1 MHVHAS
7 QKNFRSGKEKETDFH
22 AWLVLNDWSN
32 TFSPCFCCC
41 KFGFLH
47 HIGISPPFADVTC
60 NGRSSR
66 PTRFCATSVTPFDET
81 PTDLITKLENDLD
94 TLTKLRPPQ
103 PGADPSIPQA
113 LVSAGSSYTRLWTH
127 QTWEIHSDPPHK
139 RYFRHLRRWH
149 RSTTAR
155 KILPVVLMA
164 TFWSI
169 FVSQLAKQLQLRPLQ
184 SAIAM
189 AGTSS
194 AVSLLSAPLAL
205 LLTLRANASMARI
218 IEARQAWG
226 RLVSRTG
233 KLLC

>member
-1 MHVHAS
+1 
-7 QKNFRSGKEKETDFH
+7 
-22 AWLVLNDWSN
+22 
-32 TFSPCFCCC
+32 
-41 KFGFLH
+41 
-47 HIGISPPFADVTC
+47 
-60 NGRSSR
+60 
-66 PTRFCATSVTPFDET
+66 
-81 PTDLITKLENDLD
+81 
-94 TLTKLRPPQ
+94 
-103 PGADPSIPQA
+103 
-113 LVSAGSSYTRLWTH
+113 
-127 QTWEIHSDPPHK
+127 
-139 RYFRHLRRWH
+139 
-149 RSTTAR
+149 
-155 KILPVVLMA
+155 MA

-189 AGTSS
+189 AGTPS